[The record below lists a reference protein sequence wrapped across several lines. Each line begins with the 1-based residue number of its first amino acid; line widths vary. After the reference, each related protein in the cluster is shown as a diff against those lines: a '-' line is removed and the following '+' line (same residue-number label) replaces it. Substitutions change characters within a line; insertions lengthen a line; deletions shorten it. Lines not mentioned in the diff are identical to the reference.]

1 MSDKSTLGGNE
12 DLIVTAQQA
21 SDILRRDPLRI
32 GISTRALFDLHVEHG
47 IFKAEGVEAYAKF
60 QRDNEDSE
68 IPAGVGYPLVSRLL
82 SLNPPS
88 GDPFVEVILLSRNS
102 PDLSLRALESA
113 RLHGLPIKH
122 GSFTSGRA
130 LAPYLSAWKIDLF
143 LTGDATDAQLAIN
156 GGTAGVHIADPCRP
170 IFGPQSG
177 EVRVAF
183 DGDAV
188 IFSDE
193 SDQIYKSSGL
203 DSFLAHETEHKTDPM
218 NLGPLGSFLKKLSY
232 LRSAHM
238 GADGASKVR
247 IAVVTARNAPAHARV
262 VHTLRSWGTPADEA
276 HFVGRNAKGPILA
289 AFGAHIFFDDQVAHL
304 KGAESLVPVAFVPG
318 PHNADDPVIPAGK

>member
-1 MSDKSTLGGNE
+1 MSDKSAMKIVEE
-12 DLIVTAQQA
+12 DGSVSTEKAVE
-21 SDILRRDPLRI
+21 ILRLDPLRI
-32 GISTRALFDLHVEHG
+32 GVSTRALFDLHVEHG
-47 IFKAEGVEAYAKF
+47 IFKEKGVTAYAQY
-60 QRDNEDSE
+60 QRDNENNE
-68 IPAGVGYPLVSRLL
+68 ISAGVGYPLVSRLL
-82 SLNPPS
+82 SLNPPW

-143 LTGDATDAQLAIN
+143 LTGDAMDAQLAIN
-156 GGTAGVHIADPCRP
+156 GGAAGVHIADPSRP

-203 DSFLAHETEHKTDPM
+203 ETFLAHEVEHKTDPM
-218 NLGPLGSFLKKLSY
+218 KLGPLGNFLKKLSY

-262 VHTLRSWGTPADEA
+262 VQSLTQNSMCN
-276 HFVGRNAKGPILA
+276 RNALRC
-289 AFGAHIFFDDQVAHL
+289 
-304 KGAESLVPVAFVPG
+304 
-318 PHNADDPVIPAGK
+318 AG